1 MYTKFT
7 VPRKLHPLS
16 FFIFFVEIFC
26 PVATTVYLF
35 ICYNKNKPQLS
46 EMRWLSPEGVFS
58 CLTVPWVQDSNPISP
73 SAPSGYPSFE
83 VKHLQSIKP
92 QIKYH
97 VMLYM

>member
-1 MYTKFT
+1 MST
-7 VPRKLHPLS
+7 S
-16 FFIFFVEIFC
+16 Q
-26 PVATTVYLF
+26 
-35 ICYNKNKPQLS
+35 NKNKPQLS

-58 CLTVPWVQDSNPISP
+58 CLTIPWVQDSNPISP